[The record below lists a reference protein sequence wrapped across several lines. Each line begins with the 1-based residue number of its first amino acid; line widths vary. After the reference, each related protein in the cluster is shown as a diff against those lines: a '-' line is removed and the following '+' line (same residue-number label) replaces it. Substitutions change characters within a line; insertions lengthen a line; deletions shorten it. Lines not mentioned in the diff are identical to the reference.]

1 MAADSATWRLAG
13 RVVRVSHLDKLYW
26 PDDRLTKGD
35 LLRYYRDIAP
45 VLLPYCANRPATLH
59 VFPDGIEGH
68 AYYQRDRPR
77 RAPRWLR
84 TVDYQTATDAHRI
97 HTILID
103 DVAGLIWLAN
113 TGAIEFHLWGSRLPN
128 LAEPDQAIF
137 DLDPGDQAT
146 FADVLQA
153 ALRLRAALER
163 LGLRGYPKTSGGRGL
178 HVYLPLAPGHTFDAV
193 RAWVKTLAA
202 RLAAEHPELI
212 AVARGAT
219 HRGHQVTIDH
229 AQNSIGR
236 NTAAPY
242 TVRALP
248 RAPVSAPLT
257 WEEIAAGEPR
267 PADLTL
273 ATVPARVRARGDLF
287 APVLQGGQRLPP
299 L

>member
-13 RVVRVSHLDKLYW
+13 RAVRVSHLAKLYW
-26 PDDRLTKGD
+26 PGDRLTKGD
-35 LLRYYRDIAP
+35 LLRYYRDMAP
-45 VLLPYCANRPATLH
+45 VMLPYCANRPATLH
-59 VFPDGIEGH
+59 VFPDGIEGP

-84 TVDYQTATDAHRI
+84 TVDYQTATDAHRLQ
-97 HTILID
+97 TILID

-113 TGAIEFHLWGSRLPN
+113 RGAIEFHLWGSRLPN

-146 FADVLQA
+146 FPDVVQA
-153 ALRLRAALER
+153 ALALRAALQR
-163 LGLRGYPKTSGGRGL
+163 LGLRGYAKTSGGRGL
-178 HVYLPLAPGHTFDAV
+178 HVYLPLAPGHTFDGV
-193 RAWVKTLAA
+193 RAWVKTLAE
-202 RLAAEHPELI
+202 RLAAEHPALI
-212 AVARGAT
+212 AVARGPT
-219 HRGHQVTIDH
+219 HRGRKVTIDH

-248 RAPVSAPLT
+248 HAPVSAPLT
-257 WEEIAAGEPR
+257 WEEVEAGQFVPT
-267 PADLTL
+267 DLTL

-287 APVLQGGQRLPP
+287 APVLQDGQRLPP